1 MASFGSYLSLKIGKK
16 AKNACSGHIYD
27 VTAFL
32 GGSKKSE
39 KIQGHSLD
47 AQEDI

>member
-27 VTAFL
+27 VTAFF
-32 GGSKKSE
+32 GGLQKIW
-39 KIQGHSLD
+39 KIQGHSWD

>member
-1 MASFGSYLSLKIGKK
+1 MLDLSIYM
-16 AKNACSGHIYD
+16 YD

-39 KIQGHSLD
+39 KIQVHSWD
-47 AQEDI
+47 AHEDI